1 MHRTM
6 IALIVAGLCAS
17 PAFAQTK
24 TPAGQ
29 QQSVADC
36 QANFKAADKNADGKL
51 SKAELEAS
59 SKIVPTSLASQDGVT
74 QQQFMTACNAGRPK
88 GG

>member
-1 MHRTM
+1 MRKTM
-6 IALIVAGLCAS
+6 IALSVISFCAS

-29 QQSVADC
+29 QKSIADC
-36 QANFKAADKNADGKL
+36 TASFKAADKNADGKL
-51 SKAELEAS
+51 SKAEIKGS
-59 SKIVPTSLASQDGVT
+59 SKTVPTSLASQDSVT
-74 QQQFMTACNAGRPK
+74 QQQFMSACSAGRPK